1 MANRHRGEI
10 DAKFDGREYTLCL
23 TLGALAELEDAF
35 GADDLLE
42 LTERFQ
48 GGRFKSRDL
57 TRIIGAGLRGGGH
70 NLTDEDV
77 SDLRPEGGLTG
88 LASIVTL
95 LLSITFGGEEDA
107 NRGRPPKTSG
117 GPPVNPI

>member
-1 MANRHRGEI
+1 MANKYRGEI
-10 DAKFDGREYTLCL
+10 DATFDGRKYTLCL
-23 TLGALAELEDAF
+23 TLGALAELEEAF
-35 GADDLLE
+35 GADDLLA

-48 GGRFKSRDL
+48 GGRFKARDL

-88 LASIVTL
+88 LARLVTL
-95 LLSITFGGEEDA
+95 LLSITFGSTEVEEGA
-107 NRGRPPKTSG
+107 QHMKTPKDMSS
-117 GPPVNPI
+117 NPI

>member
-35 GADDLLE
+35 GADDLLD
-42 LTERFQ
+42 LTDRFQ
-48 GGRFKSRDL
+48 GGRFKARDL
-57 TRIIGAGLRGGGH
+57 TRIVGAGLRGGGH

-77 SDLRPEGGLTG
+77 SDMRSEGGLTG
-88 LASIVTL
+88 LARLVTG
-95 LLSITFGGEEDA
+95 LLSITFGDTETQPGPQHENEPKDA
-107 NRGRPPKTSG
+107 
-117 GPPVNPI
+117 PVNPT

>member
-35 GADDLLE
+35 GADDLLD
-42 LTERFQ
+42 LTDRFQ
-48 GGRFKSRDL
+48 GGRFKARDL

-70 NLTDEDV
+70 SLTDEDV
-77 SDLRPEGGLTG
+77 SDMRPEGGLTG
-88 LASIVTL
+88 LARLVTG
-95 LLSITFGGEEDA
+95 LLSLTFGNSETQDEPRHE
-107 NRGRPPKTSG
+107 NEPKNA
-117 GPPVNPI
+117 PVNPT

>member
-10 DAKFDGREYTLCL
+10 DATFDGRKYTLCL

-35 GADDLLE
+35 GADDLLD
-42 LTERFQ
+42 LTDRFQ
-48 GGRFKSRDL
+48 GGRFRARDL

-77 SDLRPEGGLTG
+77 SDMRTDGGLTG
-88 LASIVTL
+88 LARLVTQ
-95 LLSITFGGEEDA
+95 LLSITFGAGETGDVKPRE
-107 NRGRPPKTSG
+107 NPPKKASS
-117 GPPVNPI
+117 NPI